1 MVSVPVNIQGVIAMA
16 APARDG
22 RPATDNAPD
31 PVRDCSGSARAP
43 MSYVPNTAHD
53 IFDGVAR
60 AWAVVPCAAP
70 ASAPETGAIPT
81 TTSLD
86 YS

>member
-1 MVSVPVNIQGVIAMA
+1 
-16 APARDG
+16 
-22 RPATDNAPD
+22 
-31 PVRDCSGSARAP
+31 VRYCSGSARAP

-81 TTSLD
+81 TTSASTIFRKKFMDIPPSFWTLLCH
-86 YS
+86 